1 MIETASGRRG
11 ARRIACVAALY
22 ALCTVTASAQDREPS
37 GESTLRRLSIEELS
51 RIDVTSASKH
61 AEPVSETPAAIVVL
75 TQDDLRRSGITTLAE
90 ALRLATGVEVARF
103 DGHTWA
109 VSARGFNITTAN
121 KMAVFIDGRSVY
133 TPLFSGVF
141 WDVQD
146 YVLDDI
152 DRIEVIR
159 GPGGALWG
167 ANAVNGVINIITE
180 AAEDTAGGRMSIGG
194 GNDLGQLSARYGGRL
209 GATGAYRAYAKYRYR
224 AGQLLSNGLNANDPL
239 RSGQAGFRTDWQ
251 PSTRTSFGLQGDFY
265 KGLVGLTD
273 RADSDVSGGN
283 ILARLSHTSGSGSQ
297 IQVQGY
303 FDRTSRFVPRQLA
316 ERRETGDVDLQYRFS
331 AGTRHDLTTGAGFRV
346 SRGRV
351 IPSAVYF
358 FEPDVR
364 TDPLYSAFV
373 EDDITIVPGVLDI
386 TAGAKL
392 EHNNYTGLE
401 YQPTLRARW
410 SPTTEDTLWTAVSR
424 AVRIPARF
432 DTDLRFTAN
441 TPVVVLRG
449 DPAFQSEELLA
460 KEVGYRRRF
469 GSLMTADLAAFVN
482 RYDNLRSLEPSV
494 PGGIPVVLSNKLAAR
509 TAGLEA
515 TLELQA
521 APRWQVHT
529 GYAFLHEEFTPAPG
543 SLDPAPGAN
552 EHNDARH
559 KITVRSFLN
568 VSERIEVDAVL
579 RAVSKLKVPE
589 VPAYA
594 ELTLHL
600 GWSLPNRFEIALI
613 GDNLLH
619 DKHPEFGQLVPRE
632 EFRRAVFL
640 QTTWQ
645 F

>member
-1 MIETASGRRG
+1 MINAATRRG
-11 ARRIACVAALY
+11 GARGIAVAA
-22 ALCTVTASAQDREPS
+22 ALSTLCAVTAAAQNREPL
-37 GESTLRRLSIEELS
+37 GEPALRRLSIEELS

-61 AEPVSETPAAIVVL
+61 AEPVSEAAAAIVVL
-75 TQDDLRRSGITTLAE
+75 THDDLRRSGITTLAE
-90 ALRLATGVEVARF
+90 ALRLATGVGVARF

-109 VSARGFNITTAN
+109 ISARGFNITTAN
-121 KMAVFIDGRSVY
+121 KMAVFIDGRSIY

-167 ANAVNGVINIITE
+167 ANAVNGVINIITRT
-180 AAEDTAGGRMSIGG
+180 AEDTAGGRMSIGG
-194 GNDLGQLSARYGGRL
+194 GNDLGQVSARYGGRL
-209 GATGAYRAYAKYRYR
+209 GATAAYRAYAKYRYR

-251 PSTRTSFGLQGDFY
+251 PSTRTAFGLQGDFY

-273 RADSDVSGGN
+273 RADSDVNGGN
-283 ILARLSHTSGSGSQ
+283 ILARMTHTANSGSQ

-303 FDRTSRFVPRQLA
+303 FDRTSRSVPRQLA
-316 ERRETGDVDLQYRFS
+316 ERRATGDFDLQYRFS
-331 AGTRHDLTTGAGFRV
+331 AGTRHDLTTGGGFRV

-351 IPSAVYF
+351 TPSQVYF
-358 FEPDVR
+358 FEPDLR
-364 TDPLYSAFV
+364 TDRLYSAFV
-373 EDDITIVPGVLDI
+373 EDNVTIVPGVLDI

-392 EHNNYTGLE
+392 EHNDYTGLE
-401 YQPTLRARW
+401 YQPTLRGRW
-410 SPTTEDTLWTAVSR
+410 SPTTEDTVWAAMSR

-441 TPVVVLRG
+441 TPVVVLQG
-449 DPAFQSEELLA
+449 DPAFRSEELVA

-469 GSLMTADLAAFVN
+469 GAVMTADLAAFVN

-494 PGGIPVVLSNKLAAR
+494 PGGIPVVLSNKLVAR
-509 TAGLEA
+509 TEGLEA
-515 TLELQA
+515 TVEVQA

-529 GYAFLHEEFTPAPG
+529 GYAFLREKFTPASG
-543 SLDPAPGAN
+543 SLDPAPGVN

-559 KITVRSFLN
+559 KVTVRSFLN
-568 VSERIEVDAVL
+568 VSKRIEIDAVL
-579 RAVSKLKVPE
+579 RAVSKLQAPA

-600 GWSLPNRFEIALI
+600 GWSLPDRLEIALI

-619 DKHPEFGQLVPRE
+619 DRHPEFGQLVPRE